1 MAIIVN
7 SKFKPFSFQE
17 MLQPVA
23 MAAQMH
29 QALEEQ
35 YGELDKT
42 SSVWKKLEHSKRDS
56 DVYYQYKNY
65 YDALKAASDELAQY
79 GLNPSS
85 RRTLLDLRARYS
97 KEITPIEQAWNERD
111 RQIKL
116 QQEMMLKDPTH
127 MYRIQADKVGLRK
140 YMDTE
145 GFNALSDNY
154 SGALLTQQAS
164 TIAANLKQV
173 LTDKGKLKSLG
184 LPYQYE
190 RELQYGYTP
199 EQVDAAVRGDKDASP
214 ILRGI
219 IEKVLQGSGMSK
231 WDNFDT
237 LKDKV
242 MGYIG
247 QGIYNAIGTTK
258 LENFKDDFSMQDAL
272 NARQFA
278 RQQKAKEDEKKEQA
292 KLAINPHNIYTPE
305 EVEKMKK
312 AGEFAKYFKKNPDGT
327 YSITN
332 AGLKEYNKQI
342 RSATP
347 IWETA
352 KKSSN
357 PFVRAVMHTPEA
369 MLGMQHE
376 AAMNSGTLM
385 KSEFRKFMDGLGLKI
400 NGNMVA
406 KTSGIN
412 NANKLFTQYM
422 QETDKAKYDAKKRT
436 EFGYAVSDT
445 QAKNLKHAISTAL
458 TGEDKIMEAR
468 FDSKQ
473 GKFVATSGSL
483 SLADLKSDK
492 YHVTDI
498 RFSPYGS
505 TVFIEDDKGNTRRY
519 MMPAD
524 INSTNETNRQ
534 QSINE
539 ALAYQKMLMEGSYT
553 GKAGVTV
560 NYSDEE
566 QAELQRLYEEAIQ
579 KAYLY
584 HSQLGYTNE
593 TKKQEFEPYGY

>member
-1 MAIIVN
+1 
-7 SKFKPFSFQE
+7 
-17 MLQPVA
+17 
-23 MAAQMH
+23 
-29 QALEEQ
+29 
-35 YGELDKT
+35 
-42 SSVWKKLEHSKRDS
+42 
-56 DVYYQYKNY
+56 
-65 YDALKAASDELAQY
+65 
-79 GLNPSS
+79 
-85 RRTLLDLRARYS
+85 
-97 KEITPIEQAWNERD
+97 
-111 RQIKL
+111 
-116 QQEMMLKDPTH
+116 
-127 MYRIQADKVGLRK
+127 
-140 YMDTE
+140 
-145 GFNALSDNY
+145 
-154 SGALLTQQAS
+154 
-164 TIAANLKQV
+164 
-173 LTDKGKLKSLG
+173 
-184 LPYQYE
+184 
-190 RELQYGYTP
+190 
-199 EQVDAAVRGDKDASP
+199 
-214 ILRGI
+214 
-219 IEKVLQGSGMSK
+219 
-231 WDNFDT
+231 
-237 LKDKV
+237 
-242 MGYIG
+242 
-247 QGIYNAIGTTK
+247 
-258 LENFKDDFSMQDAL
+258 
-272 NARQFA
+272 
-278 RQQKAKEDEKKEQA
+278 
-292 KLAINPHNIYTPE
+292 
-305 EVEKMKK
+305 
-312 AGEFAKYFKKNPDGT
+312 
-327 YSITN
+327 
-332 AGLKEYNKQI
+332 
-342 RSATP
+342 
-347 IWETA
+347 
-352 KKSSN
+352 
-357 PFVRAVMHTPEA
+357 
-369 MLGMQHE
+369 
-376 AAMNSGTLM
+376 
-385 KSEFRKFMDGLGLKI
+385 MDGLGLKI